1 MPSWITGQDLT
12 EADLPYIHPLL
23 ELSFGDWVEQ
33 SEGFPWLSGWP
44 IELLHPDYTVVAVAG
59 ATAIDGLPVSWRRES
74 AGPTAAGMALES
86 CRPALMRAD
95 EHEHPALRS
104 RDTMAVPIFS
114 RSSGFVCAAI
124 ACSAPAGAAGAG
136 ELKLLQAA
144 ALHFKSCLYRRFEHL
159 FVEDQLHAASQASRE
174 DRRKDRLLEIMRRMN
189 DHIDVENVLAE
200 VFSSLEQMYP
210 TCRTN
215 LFLSQDYSS
224 INERVQPLAFHHQD
238 MDLCWRAFMD
248 GERREDG
255 TGDFRRIAFPLAGK
269 QGVYGVLR
277 LDLAGEPFDDLDLRF
292 VSTLTSG
299 AGTAFEKAR
308 MHEQANVLIGEL
320 RLINELTQRL
330 NSSLRLSDT
339 IQFAT
344 SELLTIFNA
353 DFCFILQL
361 DMQLNHFN
369 VISSNVPEL
378 NNDVFTIDYGFC
390 GVMLATK
397 EPIILSDYHSATPV
411 RSRLLE
417 STRSR
422 SLIASPLLLNGEVIG
437 AIMVTHR
444 QPNHFSYENYKLLQV
459 LSAHIG
465 LAVSNSSL
473 HAEVRRMVI
482 TDNLTGLYARHYLN
496 ERIQRKQEKDA
507 SGSLIV
513 VDIDHFKKNQRH
525 LRSSGGRRH
534 SDPSELHHS
543 QRDPGERY
551 RGALGRR
558 GARHLLAAAEPRSDA
573 QGGGAYPQ
581 PRRGRDRAQGYGV
594 VRRVRVV
601 DGRRTDQ
608 RRIAVLPRGHGIV
621 RSQAPRPQLRD
632 GRLNAKLGPGQGRET
647 SACPF
652 CAAAFLIKTSAVVQC

>member
-1 MPSWITGQDLT
+1 MSWPSEKLDSVRHHRAGIELCRATDDLPSWIAGQELT
-12 EADLPYIHPLL
+12 EADLPYIHALL
-23 ELSFGDWVEQ
+23 EKSFADWIEQ

-44 IELLHPDYTVVAVAG
+44 IVLLHPDYTAVAATG
-59 ATAIDGLPVSWRRES
+59 AATDAALPDIWRLNA
-74 AGPTAAGMALES
+74 AGPTAAGMALDS
-86 CRPALMRAD
+86 CRPALVRAD
-95 EHEHPALRS
+95 EHRHPALVGL
-104 RDTMAVPIFS
+104 DTLAVPIFS

-124 ACSAPAGAAGAG
+124 VCLAPAGAAGAG

-144 ALHFKSCLYRRFEHL
+144 ALHFKSCMYRRFEHL
-159 FVEDQLHAASQASRE
+159 FIEDQLYAANMASRE
-174 DRRKDRLLEIMRRMN
+174 DKRRDRLLEIMRRLN

-200 VFSSLEQMYP
+200 VFSSLEQLYP

-224 INERVQPLAFHHQD
+224 TNERVQPLAFHQQD

-255 TGDFRRIAFPLAGK
+255 EGAHRRIAFPLAGK

-277 LDLAGEPFDDLDLRF
+277 LDLSAEPFDDLDIRF
-292 VSTLTSG
+292 VTTLTSG

-344 SELLTIFNA
+344 TELMSIFNA

-361 DMQLNHFN
+361 DSQLNRFS

-378 NNDVFTIDYGFC
+378 SHEVFAIDYGFC
-390 GVMLATK
+390 GVMLATR

-411 RSRLLE
+411 RSELLE
-417 STRSR
+417 ATRSR

-513 VDIDHFKKNQRH
+513 VDIDHFKKINDTYGHQVGDAI
-525 LRSSGGRRH
+525 LIQVSSIIRSAIRESDIAARWGGE
-534 SDPSELHHS
+534 ELAI
-543 QRDPGERY
+543 Y
-551 RGALGRR
+551 L
-558 GARHLLAAAEPRSDA
+558 
-573 QGGGAYPQ
+573 
-581 PRRGRDRAQGYGV
+581 
-594 VRRVRVV
+594 
-601 DGRRTDQ
+601 
-608 RRIAVLPRGHGIV
+608 
-621 RSQAPRPQLRD
+621 PQLSLEQTLKVAERIRSRVEEETAPKVTVSCGVSEWSSAD
-632 GRLNAKLGPGQGRET
+632 DRISVESLFYRADMALYEAKHQGRNCVT
-647 SACPF
+647 
-652 CAAAFLIKTSAVVQC
+652 VG

>member
-1 MPSWITGQDLT
+1 MVQPRENLDSVRHPRAGVELGRATDDLPSWITGQDIT
-12 EADLPYIHPLL
+12 EADLPYIHSLL
-23 ELSFGDWVEQ
+23 KKSFGDWVEQ

-44 IELLHPDYTVVAVAG
+44 IVLLHPDYTEVAVSG
-59 ATAIDGLPVSWRRES
+59 ASANDGLPASWRREA

-86 CRPALMRAD
+86 CRPALMRAE
-95 EHEHPALRS
+95 EHVHPALRS
-104 RDTMAVPIFS
+104 RDTLAVPIFS
-114 RSSGFVCAAI
+114 RSTGFVCAAI
-124 ACSAPAGAAGAG
+124 ACSAPSGAAGAG

-144 ALHFKSCLYRRFEHL
+144 ALHFKTCLYRRFEHL
-159 FVEDQLHAASQASRE
+159 FVEDQLHAATQASRE

-224 INERVQPLAFHHQD
+224 TNERVQPLAFHHQD

-255 TGDFRRIAFPLAGK
+255 VGEFRRIAFPLAGK

-277 LDLAGEPFDDLDLRF
+277 LDLSAEPFDDLDMRF

-344 SELLTIFNA
+344 SELMTIFSA
-353 DFCFILQL
+353 DFCFIMQL
-361 DMQLNHFN
+361 DMQLNHFS

-417 STRSR
+417 STGSR

-513 VDIDHFKKNQRH
+513 VDIDHFKKINDTYGHQVGDAILIQVSSIIRSAIRESDIAARWGGEE
-525 LRSSGGRRH
+525 LAIYLPQLSLEQTLKVAERIRSRVEEETAPKVTVSCGVSEWSSG
-534 SDPSELHHS
+534 D
-543 QRDPGERY
+543 ERISVESLFY
-551 RGALGRR
+551 RADMALY
-558 GARHLLAAAEPRSDA
+558 E
-573 QGGGAYPQ
+573 
-581 PRRGRDRAQGYGV
+581 
-594 VRRVRVV
+594 
-601 DGRRTDQ
+601 
-608 RRIAVLPRGHGIV
+608 
-621 RSQAPRPQLRD
+621 
-632 GRLNAKLGPGQGRET
+632 AKHQGRNCVT
-647 SACPF
+647 
-652 CAAAFLIKTSAVVQC
+652 VG

>member
-1 MPSWITGQDLT
+1 MVQPRENLDSVRHPRAGTALKRAADDLPSWIAGQDIT
-12 EADLPYIHPLL
+12 EADLPYIHSLL
-23 ELSFGDWVEQ
+23 EISFADWVEQ

-59 ATAIDGLPVSWRRES
+59 ASPSDGLPVPWRRET

-86 CRPALMRAD
+86 CRPALMRAE

-104 RDTMAVPIFS
+104 RDTLAVPIFS
-114 RSSGFVCAAI
+114 RSTGFVCAAI

-159 FVEDQLHAASQASRE
+159 FIEGQLHAAGRARKE
-174 DRRKDRLLEIMRRMN
+174 DQRKDRLLEIMRRMN

-224 INERVQPLAFHHQD
+224 VNERVQPLAFHHQD

-255 TGDFRRIAFPLAGK
+255 VGDYRRIAFPLAGK

-277 LDLAGEPFDDLDLRF
+277 LDLAGEPFDDLDMRF

-513 VDIDHFKKNQRH
+513 VDIDHFKKINDTYGHQVGDAILIQVSSIIRSAIRESDIAARWGGEE
-525 LRSSGGRRH
+525 LAIYLPQLSLDQTLKVAERIRSRVEEETAPKVTVSCGVSEWSSG
-534 SDPSELHHS
+534 D
-543 QRDPGERY
+543 ERISVESLFY
-551 RGALGRR
+551 RADMALY
-558 GARHLLAAAEPRSDA
+558 E
-573 QGGGAYPQ
+573 
-581 PRRGRDRAQGYGV
+581 
-594 VRRVRVV
+594 
-601 DGRRTDQ
+601 
-608 RRIAVLPRGHGIV
+608 
-621 RSQAPRPQLRD
+621 
-632 GRLNAKLGPGQGRET
+632 AKHQGRNCVT
-647 SACPF
+647 
-652 CAAAFLIKTSAVVQC
+652 VG